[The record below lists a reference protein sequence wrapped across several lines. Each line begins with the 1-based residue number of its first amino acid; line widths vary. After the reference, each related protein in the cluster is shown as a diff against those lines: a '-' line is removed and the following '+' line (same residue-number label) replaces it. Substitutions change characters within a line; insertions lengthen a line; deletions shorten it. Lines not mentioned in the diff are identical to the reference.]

1 MVLKWNEFD
10 LEAFK
15 AIPCQVRK
23 KGNKGHKGKQP
34 LYKDVVAAFD
44 IETTRIPEI
53 NQAVMYIWQF
63 QIGLEW
69 TIVGRTWSEFLNFI
83 RSLNAVMEM
92 EDTTLCVFVHNL
104 GHEFEYI
111 SGIMEFAPEDVFAV
125 SDRKILKATYQ
136 HVEFRCSY
144 LQTNMSLRAFLEKM
158 HVKSYKLKMNYNKL
172 RFWYTPLTDKELAYC
187 INDVRGL
194 VQGIMAEM
202 ERDGDTL
209 ASLPLT
215 STGYARRDMKQ
226 VMSKVSHTLIASLM
240 PSWDIYE
247 LLREAFRGGNTHGN
261 RFYVDRIISAERYHS
276 NIFTSDAS
284 SMYPFQIVDKP
295 FPMSRF
301 YIKEGCTYED
311 LEDLV
316 FKREKAVLCR
326 CSLRNVRLRDPT
338 WPVPYLPVS
347 KCKGIHNSLN
357 DNGRIISADWIEQ
370 VTFTDLDLKIMSEE
384 YEFELEPITVA
395 YARYGMLPEGFR
407 KLVHKYYC
415 DKTDLKDKPTD
426 EEHTAEFYEM
436 LYGKLKNLLNALYG
450 MLAQDPVKVSIKFV
464 NEVESLFAP
473 DESETKEDILLKHNK
488 KSVIC
493 YQWGCWVTAWAR
505 FWLESAI
512 RLVHETDGAE
522 FLYCDTD
529 SCKYIGTV
537 DWDKLN
543 KPVMERAKKNNL
555 YATDPNG
562 KQHFMGVFEN
572 EKKSE
577 AIEFKTMGAKKY
589 AYRTLDGKLHITIA
603 GVNKK
608 IGAVELEKA
617 GGLPAM
623 QQKFQFQHAGGL
635 EVKYNDF
642 PALDGLD
649 TWTTKEGVTI
659 KITRNV
665 CLVPTTKT
673 LGITDEFK
681 ELIDSC
687 QSIPMDL

>member
-10 LEAFK
+10 LEAFRE
-15 AIPCQVRK
+15 IPCQVRK
-23 KGNKGHKGKQP
+23 KGNKGHKGKQA

-53 NQAVMYIWQF
+53 DQAVMYIWQF
-63 QIGLEW
+63 QIGLDW

-92 EDTTLCVFVHNL
+92 EGTTLCVFVHNL
-104 GHEFEYI
+104 GHEFQFM
-111 SGIMEFAPEDVFAV
+111 SGLLDFKPEDVFAV
-125 SDRKILKATYQ
+125 SDRKILKATYE
-136 HVEFRCSY
+136 HLEFRCSY

-158 HVKSYKLKMNYNKL
+158 RVKSYKLKMDYNKQ

-209 ASLPLT
+209 ATLPLT
-215 STGYARRDMKQ
+215 STGYARRDMKK
-226 VMSKVSHTLIASLM
+226 VMQHVSHNLLASLM
-240 PSWDIYE
+240 PAWEIYQ

-261 RFYVDRIISAERYHS
+261 RFYVGRIIDADRYHS
-276 NIFTSDAS
+276 NIFTADAS

-295 FPMSRF
+295 FPMSKF
-301 YIKEGCTYED
+301 FIMKSCNFDELMD
-311 LEDLV
+311 LI
-316 FKREKAVLCR
+316 FRREKAVLCR
-326 CSLRNVRLRDPT
+326 CSLRNVKLRDSI
-338 WPVPYLPVS
+338 WPVPYLPIS
-347 KCKGIHNSLN
+347 KCKGIHNSIN
-357 DNGRIISADWIEQ
+357 DNGRIISADYIEQ
-370 VTFTDLDLKIMSEE
+370 VTFTDLDLKIMCQE

-395 YARYGMLPEGFR
+395 HARYGMLPDCFR
-407 KLVHKYYC
+407 DLVHKYYC
-415 DKTDLKDKPTD
+415 DKTDLKDKKD
-426 EEHTAEFYEM
+426 DAEHSAVFYEL
-436 LYGKLKNLLNALYG
+436 LYNKMKNVLNALYG
-450 MLAQDPVKVSIKFV
+450 MLAQDPVKVSIKYV
-464 NEVESLFAP
+464 NEFEHLFAP
-473 DESETKEDILLKHNK
+473 DESESPEDILLKHNK

-505 FWLESAI
+505 TWLEEAI
-512 RLVHETDGAE
+512 RLVHETEGAE

-543 KPVMERAKKNNL
+543 KPVMDRARKKGL
-555 YATDPNG
+555 YAVDPNG
-562 KQHFMGVFEN
+562 KYHYMGVFED

-577 AIEFKTMGAKKY
+577 AIEFKTLGAKKY

-608 IGAVELEKA
+608 IGAIELEKA

-623 QQKFQFQHAGGL
+623 QEDFQFKHAGGL
-635 EVKYNDF
+635 EAKYNDF
-642 PALDGLD
+642 PEV
-649 TWTTKEGVTI
+649 TSWTTKEGVTI

-673 LGITDEFK
+673 LGISEEFK
-681 ELIDSC
+681 ELIDTC

>member
-10 LEAFK
+10 LEAFRE
-15 AIPCQVRK
+15 IPCQVRK
-23 KGNKGHKGKQP
+23 KGNKGHKGKQA

-53 NQAVMYIWQF
+53 DQAVMYIWQF
-63 QIGLEW
+63 QIGLDW

-92 EDTTLCVFVHNL
+92 EGTTLCVFVHNL
-104 GHEFEYI
+104 GHEFQFM
-111 SGIMEFAPEDVFAV
+111 SGLLDFKPEDVFAV
-125 SDRKILKATYQ
+125 SDRKILKATYE
-136 HVEFRCSY
+136 HLEFRCSY

-158 HVKSYKLKMNYNKL
+158 RVKSYKLKMDYNKQ

-209 ASLPLT
+209 ATLPLT
-215 STGYARRDMKQ
+215 STGYARRDMKK
-226 VMSKVSHTLIASLM
+226 VMQHVSHNLLASLM
-240 PSWDIYE
+240 PAWEIYQ

-261 RFYVDRIISAERYHS
+261 RFYVGRIIDADRYHS
-276 NIFTSDAS
+276 NIFTADAS

-295 FPMSRF
+295 FPMSKF
-301 YIKEGCTYED
+301 FIMKSCNFDELMD
-311 LEDLV
+311 LI
-316 FKREKAVLCR
+316 FRREKAVLCR
-326 CSLRNVRLRDPT
+326 CSLRNVKLRDSIWT
-338 WPVPYLPVS
+338 VPYLPIS
-347 KCKGIHNSLN
+347 KCKGIHNSIN
-357 DNGRIISADWIEQ
+357 DNGRIISADYIEQ
-370 VTFTDLDLKIMSEE
+370 VTFTDLDLKIMCQE

-395 YARYGMLPEGFR
+395 HARYGMLPDCFR
-407 KLVHKYYC
+407 DLVHKYYC
-415 DKTDLKDKPTD
+415 DKTDLKDKKD
-426 EEHTAEFYEM
+426 DAEHSAVFYEL
-436 LYGKLKNLLNALYG
+436 LYNKMKNVLNALYG
-450 MLAQDPVKVSIKFV
+450 MLAQDPVKVSIKYV
-464 NEVESLFAP
+464 NEFEHLFAP
-473 DESETKEDILLKHNK
+473 DESESPEDILLKHNK

-505 FWLESAI
+505 TWLEEAI
-512 RLVHETDGAE
+512 RLVHETEGAE

-543 KPVMERAKKNNL
+543 KPVMDRARKKGL
-555 YATDPNG
+555 YAVDPNG
-562 KQHFMGVFEN
+562 KYHYMGVFED

-577 AIEFKTMGAKKY
+577 AIEFKTLGAKKY
-589 AYRTLDGKLHITIA
+589 VYRTLDGKLHITIA

-608 IGAVELEKA
+608 IGAIELEKA

-623 QQKFQFQHAGGL
+623 QEDFQFKHAGGL
-635 EVKYNDF
+635 EAKYNDF
-642 PALDGLD
+642 PEV
-649 TWTTKEGVTI
+649 TSWTTKEGVTI

-673 LGITDEFK
+673 LGISDEFK